1 LGEDKPELIESVVR
15 TFGRKLALNLYR
27 LVQQTEAKGG
37 MVINVSSNLVDF
49 LGSLTRDFRL
59 QVLFMNHFHLGS

>member
-37 MVINVSSNLVDF
+37 MVINVSSIKKSNTGIRGV
-49 LGSLTRDFRL
+49 
-59 QVLFMNHFHLGS
+59 

>member
-1 LGEDKPELIESVVR
+1 MDLDFNKNIHSLNAYRLGEDKPELIESVVR

-37 MVINVSSNLVDF
+37 MVINVSSIIVD
-49 LGSLTRDFRL
+49 S
-59 QVLFMNHFHLGS
+59 